1 MNKIDLKILFEGLQQ
16 AMVGE
21 LGLNRSIIA
30 HPGSTGDALENSW
43 IEMLR
48 KYLPNRYSVDKAMVV
63 DSEGQVSEQIDIVV
77 YDNFYTPFVF
87 QQNGFKYIPAEGV
100 YAVFEVKP
108 DFIGTSD
115 GMSYV
120 KYAGKKVASVRALKR
135 TSVEIINA
143 GSKYSARSLT
153 PIIGGILANTCTMQ
167 QDTFVKHLEELEGDE
182 KLDLGCAADK
192 FAFVVDYKQGDTQ
205 ITVDIKSVKQFN
217 EEKQIQNVIFSQP
230 ENSIFTF
237 VLQLSHYI
245 QQAIGTIAA
254 IDYQAYLHAV
264 GEEIDVDL
272 YIKPSN
278 VKDTDGSK

>member
-21 LGLNRSIIA
+21 LGLNRAIIA

-63 DSEGQVSEQIDIVV
+63 DCEGHVSEQVDIVV

-108 DFIGTSD
+108 DFYGTSD
-115 GMSYV
+115 GISYI

-135 TSVEIINA
+135 TSVGIINA
-143 GSKYSARSLT
+143 GVNYPARTLT
-153 PIIGGILANTCTMQ
+153 PIIGGILANTCMLK

-192 FAFVVDYKQGDTQ
+192 FAFVVDYEQGDTL
-205 ITVDIKSVKQFN
+205 ITDDIKSVKKFN
-217 EEKQIQNVIFSQP
+217 EEKKIRNVMFSKP

-264 GEEIDVDL
+264 GEEIDFDL
-272 YIKPSN
+272 YIKPN
-278 VKDTDGSK
+278 KAKEADEDK